1 MGNIATGISRLA
13 REGTFYMTHPK
24 PIRLLNAWHNLEFAL
39 SINHTKIYQ
48 KTEFKKRGKR
58 HMELYSRNF
67 FFKTHYVSGK
77 YLKVFKKA
85 VYVVLV

>member
-1 MGNIATGISRLA
+1 MCGQSYIPSVHSKVGNIATGISRLA

-48 KTEFKKRGKR
+48 EKGKKTYWIVLKE
-58 HMELYSRNF
+58 F

-77 YLKVFKKA
+77 YLKV
-85 VYVVLV
+85 Y